1 MACRVS
7 EGKGW
12 GPSKTCPLPIWKPF
26 GSRFAHTRELRI
38 FLWECGK
45 GGGTV
50 KTYTLPIC
58 KPTVLVCDNANA
70 QLVVRAREAGA
81 GAKSEQGDM

>member
-1 MACRVS
+1 MVSGWGAMACRVS
-7 EGKGW
+7 E
-12 GPSKTCPLPIWKPF
+12 
-26 GSRFAHTRELRI
+26 
-38 FLWECGK
+38 

-70 QLVVRAREAGA
+70 QLVVRAREGWGRFKA
-81 GAKSEQGDM
+81 

>member
-1 MACRVS
+1 MVSGWDATGCRVS
-7 EGKGW
+7 E
-12 GPSKTCPLPIWKPF
+12 
-26 GSRFAHTRELRI
+26 
-38 FLWECGK
+38 

-70 QLVVRAREAGA
+70 QLAVVRAREGWGRFKA
-81 GAKSEQGDM
+81 

>member
-1 MACRVS
+1 MVFGWGAMACRVS
-7 EGKGW
+7 E
-12 GPSKTCPLPIWKPF
+12 
-26 GSRFAHTRELRI
+26 
-38 FLWECGK
+38 
-45 GGGTV
+45 GGTV

>member
-1 MACRVS
+1 MVSGWGAMACRVS
-7 EGKGW
+7 E
-12 GPSKTCPLPIWKPF
+12 
-26 GSRFAHTRELRI
+26 
-38 FLWECGK
+38 
-45 GGGTV
+45 GGTV

>member
-1 MACRVS
+1 MGSGWGAMACRVS

-12 GPSKTCPLPIWKPF
+12 
-26 GSRFAHTRELRI
+26 
-38 FLWECGK
+38 
-45 GGGTV
+45 GTV

>member
-1 MACRVS
+1 MVSGWDAMACRVS
-7 EGKGW
+7 EG
-12 GPSKTCPLPIWKPF
+12 
-26 GSRFAHTRELRI
+26 
-38 FLWECGK
+38 
-45 GGGTV
+45 GTV
-50 KTYTLPIC
+50 KTYPLPIC